1 MKSPVAQPI
10 DQVLLEQITKK
21 ALNSPRKRMNHNFH
35 QPEDVIQRFL
45 NAIEPD
51 SYIRPHRHV
60 NPDREEIFLV
70 LKGKGAVVLFDN
82 SGTTEGIHLLDA
94 SLGFWGVDIPG
105 GLYHAIVSIEPG
117 SVFYEVKQGPYN
129 PNADKGFAP
138 WSPKEGSEEA
148 IEYLNH
154 LKQSVIEYRL
164 TLT

>member
-1 MKSPVAQPI
+1 MNPLIAQPI
-10 DQVLLEQITKK
+10 DQELLELTTKK
-21 ALNSPRKRMNHNFH
+21 ALKSPRKRMNHNFH

-51 SYIRPHRHV
+51 SYIRPHRYI

-70 LKGKGAVVLFDN
+70 LTGKGAVVMFDDN
-82 SGTTEGIHLLDA
+82 GAIEKIHLLDA

-105 GLYHAIVSIEPG
+105 GLYHAIISIEPG
-117 SVFYEVKQGPYN
+117 SVFYEVKQGPYD
-129 PNADKGFAP
+129 PEADKGFAP

-148 IEYLNH
+148 AEYLIQ
-154 LKQSVIEYRL
+154 LRQCVIDHRL